1 MACCRPD
8 GFRSGGRRRGQA
20 QPRVQTVKRKW
31 IVTYRIA
38 GETVTKEY
46 EGGRS
51 QELAAQREAA
61 LKRGSVRMVTTRIPP
76 KTTAEKPKPVKKAAA
91 KKTTTKKGAA
101 K

>member
-8 GFRSGGRRRGQA
+8 PSRSGGRRGQA
-20 QPRVQTVKRKW
+20 KPRVQTVKRRW
-31 IVTYRIA
+31 IVTYRKN

-46 EGGRS
+46 AGGRS

-61 LKRGSVRMVTTRIPP
+61 LNRGSIRMETTRTPP
-76 KTTAEKPKPVKKAAA
+76 KATEAAAEKPVKKAAA
-91 KKTTTKKGAA
+91 KKTTTRKGAA